1 MERKSLVAALA
12 LTVLPAF
19 TASAATTFS
28 FAGTLEGSNFG
39 TFAAPFDL
47 SPGTYDLSALGRF
60 SLNFF
65 FGPELT
71 FSTMDIVTP
80 LDQVAVKITPFAPRR
95 REPRFCSDVLQRRYI
110 YTALELTNSALWSLL
125 FVATPDGENS
135 FYEELTPEGPGFGNY
150 LALSPVV
157 PEPSTWTMMLLGFAG
172 LGFVGYRA
180 SRKSAKVPLEQ
191 RRVAEIL
198 SPLASASR
206 TRYGARLG
214 PTARWPQI
222 KHGYRPAKM
231 KPVTADR
238 SGSGGKG
245 RRTERVSLCVH
256 SGFVLSETAGA

>member
-80 LDQVAVKITPFAPRR
+80 LDQVAVKITPFAPGVESLVFVPTCCNKTVYIYRFGVDEFRPVEFALRGNPGRR
-95 REPRFCSDVLQRRYI
+95 KQLPLGAYPRGSGFRELLGPQPGSPRALDLDHDAARFC
-110 YTALELTNSALWSLL
+110 W
-125 FVATPDGENS
+125 
-135 FYEELTPEGPGFGNY
+135 PGF
-150 LALSPVV
+150 
-157 PEPSTWTMMLLGFAG
+157 
-172 LGFVGYRA
+172 
-180 SRKSAKVPLEQ
+180 
-191 RRVAEIL
+191 RRV
-198 SPLASASR
+198 SSLAQERQSA
-206 TRYGARLG
+206 A
-214 PTARWPQI
+214 
-222 KHGYRPAKM
+222 
-231 KPVTADR
+231 
-238 SGSGGKG
+238 
-245 RRTERVSLCVH
+245 
-256 SGFVLSETAGA
+256 